1 MVWRMCL
8 DIDIHVFCMVMVC
21 GGGRVRVSTTLCA
34 PAVGGGEE
42 EGEESPIRRG
52 HPEQQ
57 GMATVT
63 RMDGLR

>member
-1 MVWRMCL
+1 MVWRMCM

-42 EGEESPIRRG
+42 ALSG
-52 HPEQQ
+52 
-57 GMATVT
+57 AVT
-63 RMDGLR
+63 RNNKGWSL